1 MIEIRGRVVASES
14 AGLWI
19 EAAPGSCDGCR
30 SHCQRQAAVFYLPTG
45 RAGSV
50 ESLVESGPPL
60 VMPRV
65 IPRVI
70 PNDVADSSQVVIG
83 LDSGERLNILWHSLL
98 LPLVGLLMGVSLSS
112 IISLTDSVVMI
123 GAILGFGIGLFF
135 CQIQTFDKI
144 HIKKAGN

>member
-70 PNDVADSSQVVIG
+70 PNDV
-83 LDSGERLNILWHSLL
+83 ERLNILWHSLL

>member
-1 MIEIRGRVVASES
+1 MIEIMGRVVASES

-60 VMPRV
+60 V

-135 CQIQTFDKI
+135 CQTQTFDKI

>member
-60 VMPRV
+60 V

>member
-1 MIEIRGRVVASES
+1 MIEIMGRVVASES

-60 VMPRV
+60 V

-70 PNDVADSSQVVIG
+70 PNDVADSSQVVNG

>member
-1 MIEIRGRVVASES
+1 MIEIMGRVVASES

-60 VMPRV
+60 VM
-65 IPRVI
+65 PRVI

>member
-1 MIEIRGRVVASES
+1 MIEIMGRVVASES

-30 SHCQRQAAVFYLPTG
+30 SHCQRQAVVFYLPTG
-45 RAGSV
+45 RAGSGQALV
-50 ESLVESGPPL
+50 AADSSLA
-60 VMPRV
+60 MPS
-65 IPRVI
+65 
-70 PNDVADSSQVVIG
+70 AAAASSQVVIG
-83 LDSGERLNILWHSLL
+83 LDSGERLSILWHSLL

-135 CQIQTFDKI
+135 CQTQTFDKI

>member
-19 EAAPGSCDGCR
+19 EAGDGCR

>member
-1 MIEIRGRVVASES
+1 MIEISGRVVASES

-60 VMPRV
+60 V

-70 PNDVADSSQVVIG
+70 PSDVADSSQVVIG

-135 CQIQTFDKI
+135 CQTQTFDKI

>member
-1 MIEIRGRVVASES
+1 MIEISGRVVASES

-60 VMPRV
+60 V

>member
-60 VMPRV
+60 A

>member
-1 MIEIRGRVVASES
+1 MIEIMGRVVASES

-45 RAGSV
+45 RADSGQALVAADS
-50 ESLVESGPPL
+50 SLA
-60 VMPRV
+60 MPS
-65 IPRVI
+65 
-70 PNDVADSSQVVIG
+70 AAAASSQVVIG
-83 LDSGERLNILWHSLL
+83 LDSGERLSILWHSLL

-135 CQIQTFDKI
+135 CQTQTFDKI
-144 HIKKAGN
+144 HIKKAGNL

>member
-60 VMPRV
+60 V

-135 CQIQTFDKI
+135 CQTQTFDKI

>member
-60 VMPRV
+60 VM
-65 IPRVI
+65 PRVI

>member
-1 MIEIRGRVVASES
+1 MIEISGRVVASES

-60 VMPRV
+60 VM
-65 IPRVI
+65 PRVI

>member
-60 VMPRV
+60 V

-70 PNDVADSSQVVIG
+70 PNDVADSSQIVIG